1 MRLTDN
7 INSTG
12 IHTISRWY
20 RYAEEQKKMQ
30 KNQDDAQANHL
41 EKQNRETPQQ
51 EASFPIIGM
60 GGASGSLAAYQKF
73 FTHMPTHSGMAFV
86 VIAHQDKNEASD
98 YSKLIRKST
107 SMPVLIADDGMK
119 VHENQVYII
128 PPGTDMGIHNG
139 HLLLFSPSR
148 HKGAHMSIDYFLQ
161 SLAEDQW
168 SKAVAIIFSGLGA
181 DGETGLRMVK
191 EKLGMAMVQE
201 PETAEFQS
209 MPSAAIKTHMADYIL
224 PPEEMPLK
232 LMQYL
237 SHPVLAA
244 EENTELGSPLANR
257 VHIQKILMLLR
268 SQTGHDFS
276 LYKKNTISRR
286 IERRIAFHQLA
297 DYENYVNYLRENPAE
312 IEILFNELL
321 IGVTKF
327 FRDRHAFDS
336 LKDHIHRLLSQKG
349 TEEPIRIWIAGCS
362 TGEEAYSVAII
373 VTEFL
378 DNLQSKRKPKAQIFA
393 TDLDPNAIDHARRG
407 FYFSNITAELSSQ
420 QLERFFIKK
429 PNGYTV
435 KKEIREMIVFA
446 QHNLI
451 KDAPFTRLDLLCCR
465 NVMIYLTTDLQK
477 KIIPVFHYSLQPNG
491 LLFLGP
497 AESVGVFNDI
507 FNSLDSKWKIFERKE
522 GVSALGK
529 IIDFPFHIANQD
541 KLGKADG
548 STKTIAKNPLAEN
561 FNKVLLENYTPAS
574 LLINEKGEILYIN
587 GKTNRFIQLNPGEAI
602 MNIHRMVREELK
614 YVLGNAIHLCLMNQT
629 KVEISDI
636 RIRENNRT
644 YLMGFSVDYLSEPA
658 LQGLLLVS
666 FYDKGPVRKSV
677 SRKSKSSGNVSEGAV
692 EELEKELTYTKQQ
705 LHTTI
710 EQMETSLEELKST
723 NEELQSTN
731 EELQSTN
738 EEALT
743 TKEEMQSL
751 NEELMTINLQ
761 YQNKAE
767 ELSQLNN
774 DMKNLLDNT
783 EIGTIFLDNQLNIL
797 RFTPQVTR
805 LFNVIASDIGRSITH
820 IVSNFEYPSIEA
832 TIKEVIESLAGK
844 ELEIKTKNGDWYN
857 LRIMPYRT
865 MDNFINGAVLT
876 FTKITPIK
884 SMNARITGLLQY
896 GQLTANLHSDATV
909 VLDADRKVLVCNEK
923 FQHMFKMKE
932 SEIRELSFTE
942 IVINKWQMD
951 LLSDRLSDPSP
962 PSEEIYVQHHFNGLG
977 TKHLGI
983 KIERIME
990 RGTESTLIMVLSFRE
1005 K

>member
-1 MRLTDN
+1 
-7 INSTG
+7 
-12 IHTISRWY
+12 
-20 RYAEEQKKMQ
+20 MQ
-30 KNQDDAQANHL
+30 ENQDGAQSHPAAELNM
-41 EKQNRETPQQ
+41 EMPQKTGT
-51 EASFPIIGM
+51 FPIIGM
-60 GGASGSLAAYQKF
+60 GGASGALSAYQKF
-73 FTHMPTHSGMAFV
+73 FTHMPAKSGMAFV
-86 VIAHQDKNEASD
+86 IIVHQDEAEGLD
-98 YSKLIRKST
+98 YITLLKGST
-107 SMPVLIADDGMK
+107 SMPILTAQDGTE
-119 VHENQVYII
+119 VRENHIYII

-139 HLLLFSPSR
+139 HLLLFNASR
-148 HKGAHMSIDYFLQ
+148 KKGAHMSIDYFLQ

-168 SKAVAIIFSGLGA
+168 NKAVAIIFSGLGA
-181 DGETGLRMVK
+181 DGETGLRMIK
-191 EKLGMAMVQE
+191 EKLGMAMVQD
-201 PETAEFQS
+201 PETAEFPS
-209 MPSAAIKTHMADYIL
+209 MPTASIKTHLSDYIL

-232 LMQYL
+232 LIQYL
-237 SHPVLAA
+237 NHPALAEA
-244 EENTELGSPLANR
+244 NEELVSPQTNK

-268 SQTGHDFS
+268 SQTGHDFT

-297 DYENYVNYLRENPAE
+297 DYESYVNYLRENPGE

-336 LKDHIHRLLSQKG
+336 LKEQIYRLLRQKSA
-349 TEEPIRIWIAGCS
+349 EEPIRVWIAGCS

-373 VTEFL
+373 ITEYL
-378 DNLQSKRKPKAQIFA
+378 DSLKSKRKPKAQIFA
-393 TDLDPNAIDHARRG
+393 TDLDPNAIEHARAG
-407 FYFSNITAELSSQ
+407 FYFSNIIAELSPQ
-420 QLERFFIKK
+420 QLERFFVKK

-465 NVMIYLTTDLQK
+465 NVMIYLTTELQK

-497 AESVGVFNDI
+497 AESVGAFHDI
-507 FNSLDSKWKIFERKE
+507 FNSIDSKWKIFERKE
-522 GVSALGK
+522 GVTSLGK
-529 IIDFPFHIANQD
+529 ILDFPFHIANQD
-541 KLGKADG
+541 KLGKTDG
-548 STKTIAKNPLAEN
+548 LSKTAAKNPIADN

-574 LLINEKGEILYIN
+574 LLLNEKGEILYIN
-587 GKTNRFIQLNPGEAI
+587 GKTNRFIQLNPGEAV

-614 YVLGNAIHLCLMNQT
+614 YVLGNAIHLCLMNQS
-629 KVEISDI
+629 KVEIADV
-636 RIRENNRT
+636 RIKENNRA
-644 YLMGFSVDYLSEPA
+644 YHMGFSVDYLIEPA
-658 LQGLLLVS
+658 LHGLLLVS
-666 FYDKGPVRKSV
+666 FYDKGPVKKAAG
-677 SRKSKSSGNVSEGAV
+677 RKSKTSGNISEGAV

-767 ELSQLNN
+767 ELTQLNN

-805 LFNVIASDIGRSITH
+805 LFNVISSDIGRSINH
-820 IVSNFEYPSIEA
+820 IVSNFEYPSIEL
-832 TIKEVIESLAGK
+832 TIKEVIESLSGK
-844 ELEIKTKNGDWYN
+844 ELEIKTKKGEWYN

-884 SMNARITGLLQY
+884 SMNARMLGLLQY
-896 GQLTANLHSDATV
+896 AQSTADLHPQATV

-923 FQHMFKMKE
+923 FQNMFRMQE
-932 SEIRELSFTE
+932 YEIRELSFTE
-942 IVINKWQMD
+942 IVVNRWQMD
-951 LLSDRLSDPSP
+951 LLSDKLSDSSP
-962 PSEEIYVQHHFNGLG
+962 KSEEIYVQHHFNGMG
-977 TKHLGI
+977 IKHLQI
-983 KIERIME
+983 KIERIVE
-990 RGTESTLIMVLSFRE
+990 KGTDSTLIMVLSFKE